1 MREVKFVRA
10 FFNDSGD
17 RLVKVIA
24 RAEPDCSKR
33 HAAKV
38 LPQSRLHEH
47 IQHGVHCAIAAGRH
61 DFRFSTPH
69 RIDQY
74 PGTVCLPIQ
83 DLELDSVPT
92 RDSRRDALPSI
103 CSSSATSGRIKK
115 YQHDV
120 HLMPFRCVQSL
131 H

>member
-1 MREVKFVRA
+1 M
-10 FFNDSGD
+10 
-17 RLVKVIA
+17 KVIA
-24 RAEPDCSKR
+24 RAEPDRSKR
-33 HAAKV
+33 DAVKV
-38 LPQSRLHEH
+38 RPHSRLHEY

-61 DFRFSTPH
+61 NFRFSAPY

-74 PGTVCLPIQ
+74 SGTVCLPIQ
-83 DLELDSVPT
+83 DLELDFVPS
-92 RDSRRDALPSI
+92 RDSGRDALPSI
-103 CSSSATSGRIKK
+103 CSSSATSGRIKE